1 MVAAAVAWAKAPWA
15 LTRSGHAAY
24 GLQTDSILQP
34 QSNDGNSRLQPG
46 RFEFNQSPWMPW

>member
-34 QSNDGNSRLQPG
+34 PWNDGNSWLQPG